1 MAPLAASPV
10 YLDRKYSG
18 NEETS
23 EHFNTAGRSVK
34 TGLVCADIVSKWTW
48 AATLLQ
54 SANVAFKFGVA
65 GPFWYAAGA
74 TIQVLL
80 FGILAVEIKRKA
92 RAARP
97 PALLPAAARCCC

>member
-1 MAPLAASPV
+1 MRRS
-10 YLDRKYSG
+10 RS
-18 NEETS
+18 T
-23 EHFNTAGRSVK
+23 FNTAGRSVK

-80 FGILAVEIKRKA
+80 FGSRRRRSGAAAWALPVCAFAVLLPP
-92 RAARP
+92 P
-97 PALLPAAARCCC
+97 PAPP